1 VTRHSIEVTAAFVYI
16 IEENIDHCKPH
27 HSVTE
32 ECIIAWFDSV
42 NVNHHTSQAPLQLMY
57 HWTLITWRLF
67 NHTLPRSGLIGTES
81 HESSTLWREKL
92 PMHVVRDSKKPSSH
106 RRQAISVT
114 KATFNV
120 TTSRRSPCVRRE
132 QSNMDYMSARHYSNA
147 SSTEA
152 NILFPWRS
160 TRERGLQ
167 ADFRNATYTA
177 YA

>member
-1 VTRHSIEVTAAFVYI
+1 MKEKIER
-16 IEENIDHCKPH
+16 CKPQ
-27 HSVTE
+27 HSVSAVTE
-32 ECIIAWFDSV
+32 ECIIVWFDSV
-42 NVNHHTSQAPLQLMY
+42 NVNHRTSQAPLPITTHLCRMY

-67 NHTLPRSGLIGTES
+67 NHTLPRPGLIGTES
-81 HESSTLWREKL
+81 HENSTLSREKL